1 MHEISSTPPMDQLKK
16 LYLKR
21 ISHNDKQLN
30 SKSKSKAVTLN
41 AMMAHI
47 LDLGTRW
54 G

>member
-1 MHEISSTPPMDQLKK
+1 MKFPQLHQWINSKK
-16 LYLKR
+16 LYLQR

-30 SKSKSKAVTLN
+30 SKSKSEAVTLH